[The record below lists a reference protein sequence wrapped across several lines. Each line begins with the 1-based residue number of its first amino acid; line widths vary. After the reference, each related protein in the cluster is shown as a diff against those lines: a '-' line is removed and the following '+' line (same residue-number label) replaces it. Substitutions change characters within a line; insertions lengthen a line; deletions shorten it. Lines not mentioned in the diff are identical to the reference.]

1 MFLQTPARNEHVG
14 PSTEIGVLT
23 MNTTKTLMLAA
34 VAALT
39 IGTGAAMA
47 QEGTTDP
54 GVPYWTLARQA
65 DALRVAQ
72 AREAARVQA
81 GSSDVGAARSRV
93 GHVLPFNGDFGDLA
107 NPG

>member
-1 MFLQTPARNEHVG
+1 
-14 PSTEIGVLT
+14 

-39 IGTGAAMA
+39 IGAGTAMA
-47 QEGTTDP
+47 QEGGNGDTLA
-54 GVPYWTLARQA
+54 PYWTLARQA
-65 DALRVAQ
+65 DALKVAQ

-81 GSSDVGAARSRV
+81 GSSDVGTARSRT
-93 GHVLPFNGDFGDLA
+93 GHMLPFNGDYGDLA

>member
-1 MFLQTPARNEHVG
+1 
-14 PSTEIGVLT
+14 

-39 IGTGAAMA
+39 IGAGAAMA
-47 QEGTTDP
+47 QEGSTDP

-65 DALRVAQ
+65 QALKVAQ
-72 AREAARVQA
+72 ARGNARVQA
-81 GSSDVGAARSRV
+81 GSSDVGAAKTGI
-93 GHVLPFNGDFGDLA
+93 GHVLPFNGNYGDLA